1 MRILLLMLFI
11 VSAFAGP
18 FAKAAAQ
25 GVAAGGAD
33 ESPFCHPA
41 LANALDDGIPDD
53 TGLYYG
59 AAMRFAVPD
68 CGVYAPEKAASMLQ
82 WMGRKLGRVGIAK
95 ALYDLKQRQRD
106 QDALTGVPSDP
117 VLFHVIAL
125 VGRKHDNLDAARADL
140 IERFKPDAVPAE
152 LFKALREEMARKREQ
167 SIRLLLK
174 NRWAEP
180 YLEGAAWNLCFF
192 DYDGTTLSPKTK
204 RDCAF
209 LRYDRGDDN
218 PFTWYRETSLSAA
231 DINLQ
236 AAARGGDVLALL
248 RGAERILE
256 VDAPN
261 ALKHAYEW
269 LLRARRAGAEV
280 QPLFDLVEGRLT
292 PFERT
297 SARMNLDEDFVLPRI
312 PPSDEP

>member
-25 GVAAGGAD
+25 GAAAGGAD

-41 LANALDDGIPDD
+41 LANALEDGIPDD

-68 CGVYAPEKAASMLQ
+68 CGVYAPEKAASMLKV
-82 WMGRKLGRVGIAK
+82 MGQYVGWPFVAK

-106 QDALTGVPSDP
+106 LYALSEVPSDQA
-117 VLFHVIAL
+117 LFRAIAL
-125 VGRKHDNLDAARADL
+125 VGRKHDDLDAARADL

-152 LFKALREEMARKREQ
+152 LFKALREEMARNREE

-174 NRWAEP
+174 ERRKEP
-180 YLEGAAWNLCFF
+180 YLEGAALQLCFF
-192 DYDGTTLSPKTK
+192 VYDGSTLSPQTK
-204 RDCAF
+204 RNCALF
-209 LRYDRGDDN
+209 RYESGDDN
-218 PFTWYRETSLSAA
+218 PFKYHREASQSAA
-231 DINLQ
+231 DIDLQ
-236 AAARGGDVLALL
+236 AAARGNDASALL

-312 PPSDEP
+312 PPSAEP